1 MFKKVCSQLQVISCL
16 INGYENDFLFF
27 RNSLPEASHCGID
40 EARNTWVTIFGF
52 PPSAAAFIL
61 SQFSHYGS
69 ILEKKMPAKGNW
81 MHVRYQTKLECRK
94 ALSNNG
100 KVFGGTI
107 MIGVMLCKDQVIR
120 IRNWCT

>member
-1 MFKKVCSQLQVISCL
+1 MVLKRIFS
-16 INGYENDFLFF
+16 FF
-27 RNSLPEASHCGID
+27 RTSLPETSHCEID
-40 EARNTWVTIFGF
+40 EAHNTWVTVFGF
-52 PPSAAAFIL
+52 PSSAASFIL

-69 ILEKKMPAKGNW
+69 ILEKRMPAKGNW

-107 MIGVMLCKDQVIR
+107 MIGVMLCKDQVIG
-120 IRNWCT
+120 IRSCIC